1 MELDFHRSALNNAHW
16 KLQMNLYVMW
26 MIDHMWVV
34 NGKMGGS
41 DEHMVDVDG
50 RSSSGGSSSSSRRS
64 T

>member
-1 MELDFHRSALNNAHW
+1 
-16 KLQMNLYVMW
+16 MNLYVMW

>member
-1 MELDFHRSALNNAHW
+1 
-16 KLQMNLYVMW
+16 
-26 MIDHMWVV
+26 MWVV

-50 RSSSGGSSSSSRRS
+50 SSSGGGGGSSSSSSS